1 MTQRQFVFVVVD
13 RDTDEFTVEG
23 PMSDDRSWNSA
34 VISAQKAGRNTRC
47 FGMGDIAPDIA
58 ADEWRSSR
66 GGRRIA
72 AGSIVWAS
80 HYNLTNK

>member
-1 MTQRQFVFVVVD
+1 MTQRQFALVVVD

-23 PMSDDRSWNSA
+23 PMSDDRLWNRA
-34 VISAQKAGRNTRC
+34 VVDAQKVGRNIRC
-47 FGMGDIAPDIA
+47 FGMGDLAPDIA
-58 ADEWRSSR
+58 AAEWHSSH

-80 HYNLTNK
+80 NYVMH